1 MCKKISYKKTIRFTI
16 AMIVAL
22 CSLSTSLLA
31 NNLDVAEGRII
42 IKGVGATTT
51 NGKFTFKEG
60 VSKSDSILIDEIV
73 ITYPDPKKGVL
84 AISDEEN
91 TIFSTEV
98 TKSLNSGEMKSLGTL
113 VFYPQK
119 NYVIT
124 HGDNSWN
131 VIFADLP
138 IEPIVNKDSIIQAKA
153 ELLGIPSWRI
163 KEGFDIENNSSEDA
177 IEAYL
182 GDVKKHLDDNK
193 QTNIPWWIYLIIA
206 ILGLAC
212 AYLLLPTIKSLL
224 SPKNKKKSDSKQPKT
239 ETGDTPASLDNDGII
254 ENEIISVSNEEDDS
268 KGNELTALRA
278 KISSLLQNDY
288 DNDLSEDQ
296 KIAKIKLL
304 LDTGREAKD
313 GLRMIRY
320 ALNVEDENVV
330 PLFLYDKIEELKQ
343 NSSTVSQEEY
353 KNIRAEIC
361 NIIIEKLLSK
371 KNKVLSDVVADAMD
385 EKGTNQYEII
395 LKIIDLLPFKVKDE
409 RIILTGGAAQSQ
421 SIAIT
426 DNQLKNS
433 SNGYVL
439 KKWLSEQLRSVG
451 ITGFDM
457 NKTTLDNLTQISER
471 LKKSQE
477 DAPRKSDEEIV
488 DGIILDGKLT
498 DEQKKVLIRRL
509 IDIVNGKIA
518 DSSKSISNSLSLD
531 DFAQSVADA
540 LQQPNSHEEAQK
552 QTQERNIAIVNEAL
566 GAEMT
571 SLSKETIKET
581 VKRVVLSLMQ
591 SKLSNVS
598 INSYEDALASLS
610 TYNSQ
615 HKELEKLLQD
625 FDVDKLQNLPK
636 AIREK
641 QNNELLKSVAD
652 KIATLF
658 PEQNIDSVQKLI
670 NTLFKEIKET
680 KESSDLIA
688 DDLEE
693 RISLRDKTYTTS
705 EGKRDVLKLMSL
717 YGDLVNSEDAN
728 LREQIT
734 SKDKQIGQL
743 QEDIANKKET
753 ISSLENNNKDLMS
766 ESDKLIENLHFGA
779 ENILESCKTI
789 LNPCSDDEEAQ
800 CVDIEDR
807 LFSDLNSSVTK
818 LKTFN
823 VDKNTVPADTRKA
836 IQGLLVAEIS
846 ADNSPVNTVCRYYA
860 YSQLP
865 FMTDTA
871 REYGI
876 TFNRKNMAE
885 LYNAIESLYVQFAIN
900 LNIPSLFVMGIEEGE
915 FENVT
920 GKMYGDLDNLC
931 QNSRNH
937 FDNIDS
943 ATKPS
948 NVIVDVV
955 NVGYSVDG
963 KVGRITSVL
972 TY

>member
-1 MCKKISYKKTIRFTI
+1 MGFTI
-16 AMIVAL
+16 AMVMAM
-22 CSLSTSLLA
+22 CSLSTSSLA
-31 NNLDVAEGRII
+31 NNLDIAEGRII
-42 IKGVGATTT
+42 IKGIGATAT
-51 NGKFTFKEG
+51 NGKFTFKDG
-60 VSKSDSILIDEIV
+60 VSKPDSILIDEIV
-73 ITYPDPKKGVL
+73 ITYPDPKKSLLV
-84 AISDEEN
+84 ISEDNDTVFHAEA
-91 TIFSTEV
+91 
-98 TKSLNSGEMKSLGTL
+98 TKSLTSSEMKLLGSLIL
-113 VFYPQK
+113 YPQR
-119 NYVIT
+119 NYIIS
-124 HGDNSWN
+124 HGEKRWN
-131 VIFADLP
+131 VVFADVTT
-138 IEPIVNKDSIIQAKA
+138 EPIINTDSIILAKA
-153 ELLGIPSWRI
+153 KLLGIPSWRVE
-163 KEGFDIENNSSEDA
+163 EGFDIKKTSNEGE
-177 IEAYL
+177 IETYL
-182 GDVKKHLDDNK
+182 GKVKEHLDNNAH
-193 QTNIPWWIYLIIA
+193 TNIPWWIYLIIV
-206 ILGLAC
+206 ILGLTC
-212 AYLLLPTIKSLL
+212 TYLLLPTLKKVLFL
-224 SPKNKKKSDSKQPKT
+224 KKNKSTKPK
-239 ETGDTPASLDNDGII
+239 LI
-254 ENEIISVSNEEDDS
+254 ENESGSTLATQSGDGSSDKEIISTSDEANKETEIM
-268 KGNELTALRA
+268 ALKA
-278 KISSLLQNDY
+278 KISSLLPNEF
-288 DNDLSEDQ
+288 DNELSDEG
-296 KIAKIKLL
+296 KIAKIKIL
-304 LDTGREAKD
+304 LDAGRKAKD
-313 GLRMIRY
+313 GLRIVRH
-320 ALNVEDENVV
+320 ALNVEDENVA
-330 PLFLYDKIEELKQ
+330 PNFLYEKIEELKN
-343 NSSTVSQEEY
+343 NSSTVSQENY
-353 KNIRAEIC
+353 KRVRTEIC
-361 NIIIEKLLSK
+361 NLLIEKLHGK
-371 KNKVLSDVVADAMD
+371 KNKVLSDIVADAKN
-385 EKGTNQYEII
+385 EIGTNQYEII
-395 LKIIDLLPFKVKDE
+395 LKIIDLLPFRVKDE
-409 RIILTGGAAQSQ
+409 KITLAGAAQSQ
-421 SIAIT
+421 SIAIK

-433 SNGYVL
+433 INGYVL
-439 KKWLSEQLRSVG
+439 KKWLYEQLQSVG

-471 LKKSQE
+471 LKKSQD

-488 DGIILDGKLT
+488 DGIVLEDKLT
-498 DEQKKVLIRRL
+498 DEQKKVLVRRL
-509 IDIVNGKIA
+509 IKLINERIA
-518 DSSKSISNSLSLD
+518 DSSKSINESLSLAE
-531 DFAQSVADA
+531 FVQSIADA
-540 LQQPNSHEEAQK
+540 LQQPNSHEEAQM
-552 QTQERNIAIVNEAL
+552 QTQQRNIAIFNEAL

-581 VKRVVLSLMQ
+581 VKRFVLSIVQ

-598 INSYEDALASLS
+598 IDSYEDALTSLS

-615 HKELEKLLQD
+615 YKVLEKLLQD
-625 FDVDKLQNLPK
+625 FDVDKLQNLPN

-652 KIATLF
+652 KVSTLL
-658 PEQNIDSVQKLI
+658 PGQNIDSVQKLV
-670 NTLFKEIKET
+670 NALFREVKET

-705 EGKRDVLKLMSL
+705 EGNRDVLKLMSL
-717 YGDLVNSEDAN
+717 YGNLVNTEDAN

-734 SKDKQIGQL
+734 SKDREIGQL
-743 QEDIANKKET
+743 QEDVANKKET
-753 ISSLENNNKDLMS
+753 ISSLEKDNKDLMS
-766 ESDKLIENLHFGA
+766 ESDKLIEHLHVSA
-779 ENILESCKTI
+779 EKILESCKTI
-789 LNPCSDDEEAQ
+789 LNPCSNEEEVQ

-823 VDKNTVPADTRKA
+823 VDKNSVPADTRKA
-836 IQGLLVAEIS
+836 IQDLLVAEIS
-846 ADNSPVNTVCRYYA
+846 ADNSPVNTICRYYA

-885 LYNAIESLYVQFAIN
+885 LYNAIENLYVQFGIN

>member
-1 MCKKISYKKTIRFTI
+1 MCKIISYKKTIEFI
-16 AMIVAL
+16 FAMIVAT
-22 CSLSTSLLA
+22 CSFSTSLLA
-31 NNLDVAEGRII
+31 NNLDVTEGRII
-42 IKGVGATTT
+42 IKGIGATAA
-51 NGKFTFKEG
+51 NGKFAFKDG

-84 AISDEEN
+84 SISDEEG
-91 TIFSTEV
+91 TIFNAEV
-98 TKSLNSGEMKSLGTL
+98 TKSLTSGEMKSLGTL
-113 VFYPQK
+113 IFYPQK

-131 VIFADLP
+131 VIFADIP
-138 IEPIVNKDSIIQAKA
+138 IEPIVNTDSIIQAKA
-153 ELLGIPSWRI
+153 EFLGIPSWRI
-163 KEGFDIENNSSEDA
+163 EEGFDIENNSSEDA
-177 IEAYL
+177 IESYL
-182 GDVKKHLDDNK
+182 GEIKKHLDANK
-193 QTNIPWWIYLIIA
+193 QTNTPWWIYLIIA

-212 AYLLLPTIKSLL
+212 SYLLLPTIKPLL
-224 SPKNKKKSDSKQPKT
+224 SQKNKRKSDSKQSKA
-239 ETGDTPASLDNDGII
+239 ETSNFPSSPDNDGII
-254 ENEIISVSNEEDDS
+254 ENERLSACNEDVDS
-268 KGNELTALRA
+268 KETELIALRA

-313 GLRMIRY
+313 GLRMIRH
-320 ALNVEDENVV
+320 ALNVDDENVV

-343 NSSTVSQEEY
+343 NASTVSQEEY

-361 NIIIEKLLSK
+361 NVLLERLLSK
-371 KNKVLSDVVADAMD
+371 KNKVLSDVVANAMD
-385 EKGTNQYEII
+385 EKGTNQYETI
-395 LKIIDLLPFKVKDE
+395 LKIIDLLPFRVKDE
-409 RIILTGGAAQSQ
+409 RITSIGATQSQ
-421 SIAIT
+421 YIIIT

-509 IDIVNGKIA
+509 IDIINGKIM

-531 DFAQSVADA
+531 EFARSIADA
-540 LQQPNSHEEAQK
+540 LQQPNSHEEAQS
-552 QTQERNIAIVNEAL
+552 QTQQRNIAIVNEAL

-571 SLSKETIKET
+571 SLSKDAIKET
-581 VKRVVLSLMQ
+581 VKRVVLGLMQ
-591 SKLSNVS
+591 SKLSNIS
-598 INSYEDALASLS
+598 IDSYEDALTTLS
-610 TYNSQ
+610 TYNGQ
-615 HKELEKLLQD
+615 YKELEKLLQD
-625 FDVDKLQNLPK
+625 FDVDTLQNLPK

-652 KIATLF
+652 KVSKWI
-658 PEQNIDSVQKLI
+658 PGQNIDSVQKLV
-670 NTLFKEIKET
+670 NALFREIKEA
-680 KESSDLIA
+680 KDSSDMIA

-693 RISLRDKTYTTS
+693 RISLRDKTYATS
-705 EGKRDVLKLMSL
+705 EGKRDVLELMSL
-717 YGDLVNSEDAN
+717 YGNLVNTEDAK

-734 SKDKQIGQL
+734 SKDNKIEQL
-743 QEDIANKKET
+743 NDEIANKKET
-753 ISSLENNNKDLMS
+753 ISSLENDNKDLMS
-766 ESDKLIENLHFGA
+766 ESNKLIENLYVRA
-779 ENILESCKTI
+779 EKILESCKTI

-818 LKTFN
+818 LKSFY
-823 VDKNTVPADTRKA
+823 VDKKTIPADTRKA
-836 IQGLLVAEIS
+836 IQELLVAEIS

-876 TFNRKNMAE
+876 TFNRKNMTE
-885 LYNAIESLYVQFAIN
+885 LYNAIENLYVQFGIN

-948 NVIVDVV
+948 NVIVDLV
-955 NVGYSVDG
+955 NVGYAVDG